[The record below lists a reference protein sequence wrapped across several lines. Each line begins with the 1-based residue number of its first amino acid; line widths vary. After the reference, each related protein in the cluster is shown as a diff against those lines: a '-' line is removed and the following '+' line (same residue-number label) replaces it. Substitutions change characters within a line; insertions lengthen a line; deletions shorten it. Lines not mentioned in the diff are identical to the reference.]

1 MSSAGAPASKTLIS
15 DCQNPTN
22 GKYIELT
29 TESLKIKE
37 FPDGTVIYY
46 KCKLGYI
53 RVNGTGEMTCVN
65 GKWTK
70 PDITCRP
77 TDCGP
82 VIPQPHMIFNTSQG
96 TLLGASVYMSCEK
109 GYKIY
114 GSSIKHCSHAGWSGI
129 GICVYVTCSIPSI
142 GNGAHTWTSHRKPEY
157 RQSINFTCN
166 PGYNLHGS
174 KTITC
179 NRRGKYDPE
188 PPKCIA
194 VTCLTPDEVENGRH
208 SWNNV
213 RKPEYRQTI
222 RFTCNTG
229 YNLVGNETIRCT
241 ETGVYNS
248 QPPRCVI
255 VTCPKPTRVENGRHS
270 WNNDLEPE
278 YRQTIRFTCNTGYNL
293 VGNETIRCTET
304 GGYDSQPPRCVIVT
318 CPKPTRVEN
327 GRHSWNNV
335 RKPEYRQTIRFTCNT
350 GYNLVGNEIIECTE
364 TGGYDSQPPRC
375 VIVTCP
381 KPTRVENG
389 RHSWNNVR
397 KPEYQE
403 TVYFTCNTGYNLVG
417 NKTIRCTETG
427 GYDSQPPRCVIVT
440 CPKPTRVENGRHSWN
455 NVRKPEYRET
465 VHFTCN
471 TGYTLFGNEI
481 IRCTET
487 GGYDSQPPRCVPD
500 CSKPQHIENTV
511 LSAESLR
518 KSIFPSGTVI
528 KYQCI
533 IGYDQISGTGIIR
546 CVNGKWTKPD
556 IICKKKNCG
565 LPEAKQ
571 HMVFDTSQGTLFGA
585 VVTVTCEEG
594 FRLNGSRF
602 KHCLDTGWFGT
613 ANCEVVTCPKP
624 TRVENGRHSWNND
637 LEPEYRQTIRF
648 TCNTGYT
655 LFGNETIRC
664 TVTGV
669 YDSQPPRCVP
679 DCSNP
684 QHVQNTVLSAES
696 LLKSIFPSGTVIKY
710 QCIIG
715 YNKIS
720 GTGIIRCVNGK
731 WTKPDIIC
739 KLVTCPKPTR
749 VENGRHSWNN
759 DLEPEYRQTIRFT
772 CNTGYTLFGN
782 ETIRCTETG
791 GYDSQSPRCV
801 PDCSKPQHVQNTV
814 LSAESLRKRIFPSGT
829 VIKYECMKGCDQIG
843 GTGIIRCVNGKWTK
857 QDIIC
862 KRKDCGFPAA
872 QPHMVFDTSQGTLF
886 GAVVT
891 VTCKEGYRLIGS
903 SFKHCR
909 LSGWH
914 GTAICEAVTCSQPIQ
929 VENGKHSWNSVRE
942 PEYQQTIRFTCNA
955 GYTLFGNET
964 IRCTKTA
971 QFDSEPPRCI
981 ADCPKPQHVQNT
993 VLSAESLL
1001 KRLFPSGTVIKYQ
1014 CIIGYNKISG
1024 TGIIRCVNG
1033 KWTKPDIIC
1042 KLVTCPKPTRVEN
1055 GRHSWNNDLEPE
1067 YRQIIR
1073 FTCNTGYNLVG
1084 NETIRCTETGEYD
1097 SQPPRCVLVTCPKPT
1112 RVENGRHSWN
1122 NDLEPEYRQIIRFTC
1137 NTGYNLVG
1145 NETIRCTETGEYDSQ
1160 PPRCVLVTCPK
1171 PTRVEN
1177 GRHSWNNVRK
1187 PEYRQTIRFT
1197 CNTGYNLVGNE
1208 TVRCTETGGYDSQPP
1223 RCVADCP
1230 KPQHVQNTVL
1240 SAETLRK
1247 RIFPSGTVIKYECMK
1262 GCDQI
1267 GGTGITRCVN
1277 GKWTKPDINCKRIDC
1292 GVPETKPH
1300 MSFETEEGT
1309 IIGAMATVIC
1319 EDGYRVSGASFK
1331 QCMDE
1336 GWFGIA
1342 DCISLTCSKPIKVE
1356 NGKHSWNSDRE
1367 PKYEQTI
1374 HFTCDAGY
1382 TLFGN
1387 ETITCTESAEYDS
1400 EPPRCVRNC
1409 PTPKS
1414 VENMVLTNESLLRE
1428 DFPDGTKVTY
1438 ECANGFEKE
1447 SGSEIITCIDG
1458 TWTEP
1463 DLICK
1468 KIEPPLN
1475 LLLIGVAVGCS
1486 LALLFCIFWVW
1497 RRCSDDSEG

>member
-1 MSSAGAPASKTLIS
+1 MEGLVDIGRQRKLLILCLFIGNVAA
-15 DCQNPTN
+15 DCKKPTN
-22 GKYIELT
+22 RVDIEIT
-29 TESLKIKE
+29 EESLKIKK
-37 FPDGTVIYY
+37 FPDGIVIKY
-46 KCKLGYI
+46 KCILGYNK
-53 RVNGTGEMTCVN
+53 VSGTGKMTCVN

-77 TDCGP
+77 MDCGP
-82 VIPQPHMIFNTSQG
+82 PEPQPHMILDTRQG
-96 TLLGASVYMSCEK
+96 TLLGASVFMSCEK
-109 GYKIY
+109 GYKLS
-114 GSSIKHCSHAGWSGI
+114 GWSIKRCTHTGWFGD
-129 GICVYVTCSIPSI
+129 GRCVYVTCSIPSI

-546 CVNGKWTKPD
+546 CVNGKWTKP
-556 IICKKKNCG
+556 
-565 LPEAKQ
+565 
-571 HMVFDTSQGTLFGA
+571 
-585 VVTVTCEEG
+585 
-594 FRLNGSRF
+594 
-602 KHCLDTGWFGT
+602 
-613 ANCEVVTCPKP
+613 
-624 TRVENGRHSWNND
+624 
-637 LEPEYRQTIRF
+637 
-648 TCNTGYT
+648 
-655 LFGNETIRC
+655 
-664 TVTGV
+664 
-669 YDSQPPRCVP
+669 
-679 DCSNP
+679 
-684 QHVQNTVLSAES
+684 
-696 LLKSIFPSGTVIKY
+696 
-710 QCIIG
+710 
-715 YNKIS
+715 
-720 GTGIIRCVNGK
+720 
-731 WTKPDIIC
+731 
-739 KLVTCPKPTR
+739 
-749 VENGRHSWNN
+749 
-759 DLEPEYRQTIRFT
+759 
-772 CNTGYTLFGN
+772 
-782 ETIRCTETG
+782 
-791 GYDSQSPRCV
+791 
-801 PDCSKPQHVQNTV
+801 
-814 LSAESLRKRIFPSGT
+814 
-829 VIKYECMKGCDQIG
+829 
-843 GTGIIRCVNGKWTK
+843 
-857 QDIIC
+857 DIIC